1 MHRLRAA
8 RALRLPV
15 LVALL
20 SLCAG
25 VAHAQPFETLG
36 TRALG
41 MGGAFVA
48 VADDASAAY
57 WNPAGLVTGHFL
69 SLLADRS
76 QFEQARDPNLPGA
89 AAAEGSGTI
98 TALSTNEV
106 AFAHY
111 SVRVEQTRTEPDG
124 AVAAKSLRLQHLAV
138 SGAQTVFPGVSVGT
152 TLRYV
157 RGQTASLRGAPG
169 SPVDGL
175 LQAPGAAR
183 ARGRGAFDLD
193 VGLMLGTETVRV
205 GLVARNLRQ
214 PSFETLDGGA
224 FDLDRHV
231 RAGVSVRTVAGLLVS
246 ADVDLHSRIDANDGQ
261 RRNVALGAEHWFG
274 QWLGVRGGV
283 RANLEAEDPRMIRAV
298 GISFAVA
305 SGVYLDGQITTS
317 RNSAERGWG
326 IAARFGF

>member
-1 MHRLRAA
+1 MHCRAA
-8 RALRLPV
+8 RPRLLPV
-15 LVALL
+15 LVPLVFLL
-20 SLCAG
+20 AG
-25 VAHAQPFETLG
+25 AAHAQPFETLG

-69 SLLADRS
+69 SLLTDRS
-76 QFEQARDPNLPGA
+76 KSTQRRDPRLPGA
-89 AAAEGSGTI
+89 AAADGSGTI

-111 SVRVEQTRTEPDG
+111 RVRVNQARTAPDG
-124 AVAAKSLRLQHLAV
+124 AAVVQSLSLQHFAV
-138 SGAQTVFPGVSVGT
+138 TGAEPVFPGVSVGT

-157 RGQTASLRGAPG
+157 RGLAANVGGASGAPVE
-169 SPVDGL
+169 SL
-175 LQAPGAAR
+175 LQAAGAAR
-183 ARGRGAFDLD
+183 ARGQGAFDVDL
-193 VGLMLGTETVRV
+193 GLMIGTETVRV

-214 PSFETLDGGA
+214 PSFETLDGST

-231 RAGVSVRTVAGLLVS
+231 RAGFSVRTVAGLLVS
-246 ADVDLHSRIDANDGQ
+246 ADVDLHSRTDAIDGR

-283 RANLEAEDPRMIRAV
+283 RTNLEAEDPRLIHAV

-305 SGVYLDGQITTS
+305 SGVYLDGQITRS
-317 RNSAERGWG
+317 RDSAERGWG
-326 IAARFGF
+326 VAARFGF

>member
-1 MHRLRAA
+1 MRRLRP
-8 RALRLPV
+8 LRSRLLPV
-15 LVALL
+15 LVPLVTF
-20 SLCAG
+20 CAG
-25 VAHAQPFETLG
+25 AAHAQPFETLG

-48 VADDASAAY
+48 VADDASSVY

-69 SLLADRS
+69 SLLVDRS
-76 QFEQARDPNLPGA
+76 ESTQRRDPNLPGA
-89 AAAEGSGTI
+89 AAADGSGTI

-111 SVRVEQTRTEPDG
+111 RVRVDQARADPDG
-124 AVAAKSLRLQHLAV
+124 PAVVQSLSLQHFAV
-138 SGAQTVFPGVSVGT
+138 SGAQYVFPGVSVGT

-157 RGQTASLRGAPG
+157 RGLAASLREASG
-169 SPVDGL
+169 SPVDSL
-175 LQAPGAAR
+175 LQAAGAAR
-183 ARGRGAFDLD
+183 ARGQGAFDMDL
-193 VGLMLGTETVRV
+193 GLMIGTETVRV

-214 PSFETLDGGA
+214 PSFETLDGGT
-224 FDLDRHV
+224 FDLDRQL
-231 RAGVSVRTVAGLLVS
+231 RAGLSVRTVAGLLVS
-246 ADVDLHSRIDANDGQ
+246 ADVDLHSRTDAIDGQ

-283 RANLEAEDPRMIRAV
+283 RANLEAEDLRMIHAV

-305 SGVYLDGQITTS
+305 SGVYLDGQITRS

-326 IAARFGF
+326 VAARVGF

>member
-1 MHRLRAA
+1 
-8 RALRLPV
+8 
-15 LVALL
+15 
-20 SLCAG
+20 
-25 VAHAQPFETLG
+25 
-36 TRALG
+36 

-48 VADDASAAY
+48 VADDASASY
-57 WNPAGLVTGHFL
+57 WNPAGLATGHFL

-76 QFEQARDPNLPGA
+76 AFTQRRHPDQPGSA
-89 AAAEGSGTI
+89 AADGSGTI

-111 SVRVEQTRTEPDG
+111 RVRVDQARAEPDG
-124 AVAAKSLRLQHLAV
+124 TAGVQSLSLQHFAV
-138 SGAQTVFPGVSVGT
+138 SGAQPLFPGVSVGT

-157 RGQTASLRGAPG
+157 RGLSASLRGESG
-169 SPVDGL
+169 SPIDSL
-175 LQAPGAAR
+175 LAAAGTAR
-183 ARGRGAFDLD
+183 ARGQGAFDVD
-193 VGLMLGTETVRV
+193 VGLMIGTETVRI

-214 PSFETLDGGA
+214 PSFEMPDGGT

-231 RAGVSVRTVAGLLVS
+231 RAGLSVRTVAGLLIS
-246 ADVDLHSRIDANDGQ
+246 ADVDLHSRSDAIDGQ

-298 GISFAVA
+298 GISLAVA
-305 SGVYLDGQITTS
+305 SGVYLDGQITRS

-326 IAARFGF
+326 VAARVGF

>member
-1 MHRLRAA
+1 
-8 RALRLPV
+8 
-15 LVALL
+15 
-20 SLCAG
+20 
-25 VAHAQPFETLG
+25 
-36 TRALG
+36 

-57 WNPAGLVTGHFL
+57 WNPAGLATGHFL

-76 QFEQARDPNLPGA
+76 EFTQRRDPDLPDAPA
-89 AAAEGSGTI
+89 ADGSGTI

-111 SVRVEQTRTEPDG
+111 SVRVEQAGREPDG
-124 AVAAKSLRLQHLAV
+124 PAVVQSLRLQHFAI
-138 SGAQTVFPGVSVGT
+138 SSAQPVFPGVSVGT

-157 RGQTASLRGAPG
+157 RGQAASLRGAPG
-169 SPVDGL
+169 SPVDSL
-175 LQAPGAAR
+175 LQAAGTAR
-183 ARGRGAFDLD
+183 AHGQGAFDIDL
-193 VGLMLGTETVRV
+193 GLMLGTETVRV

-214 PSFETLDGGA
+214 PSFETLDGGT

-231 RAGVSVRTVAGLLVS
+231 RAGVSVRTVAGLLIS
-246 ADVDLHSRIDANDGQ
+246 ADVDLHSRTDAIDGQ

-305 SGVYLDGQITTS
+305 SGFYLDGQITTS
-317 RNSAERGWG
+317 RDSAERGWG
-326 IAARFGF
+326 VAARFGF

>member
-1 MHRLRAA
+1 MRP
-8 RALRLPV
+8 RLPLF
-15 LVALL
+15 LVALAIL
-20 SLCAG
+20 GAG
-25 VAHAQPFETLG
+25 SARAQPFEALG

-57 WNPAGLVTGHFL
+57 WNPAGLTTGHFL
-69 SLLADRS
+69 SLLVDRS
-76 QFEQARDPNLPGA
+76 DFEQRRDPDLPGA
-89 AAAEGSGTI
+89 AAADGSGSI

-111 SVRVEQTRTEPDG
+111 RVRVEQARVEPDG
-124 AVAAKSLRLQHLAV
+124 AAAAQSLSLQHFAV
-138 SGAQTVFPGVSVGT
+138 SGAQRVFPGVSVGT

-157 RGQTASLRGAPG
+157 RGVAASLRGGSG
-169 SPVDGL
+169 SPVDSL
-175 LQAPGAAR
+175 LQAVDAAR
-183 ARGRGAFDLD
+183 GHGQGAFDVDLGVM
-193 VGLMLGTETVRV
+193 VGAETVRV

-214 PSFETLDGGA
+214 PSFETPDGGT

-231 RAGVSVRTVAGLLVS
+231 RAGVSVRPVAGLLVS
-246 ADVDLHSRIDANDGQ
+246 ADVDLHSRTDAIDGR

-283 RANLEAEDPRMIRAV
+283 RANLEAEDPRVVRAAGV
-298 GISFAVA
+298 SLAVA

-317 RNSAERGWG
+317 RDAAERGWG
-326 IAARFGF
+326 VAVRFGF